1 MKILK
6 ILLSTLFVFSFS
18 GSVYAIDKN
27 LGDGW
32 CSDVRIH
39 FFAGGAEGDGFAGIV
54 QTGAE
59 NAIRDTGA
67 DAEILYSEWQSD
79 RMIQQLREAIGA
91 GVDGIGMMGHP
102 GDDAIM
108 PLAKMASEAGI
119 LMMYQNVDVPAVR
132 AAFGGGYVGANLA
145 TQGKELAREAIGAGV
160 DGIGMMGHPGD
171 DAIMPLA
178 KMASEAGILMMYQNV
193 DVPAVRA
200 AYGGGYV
207 GANLATQGKELA
219 REAIRRFD
227 LKAGDTAIVMV
238 PIGDY
243 SRAQRE
249 DGARIIFE
257 EHGMNVVVLDGTP
270 EQATDPNLAIP
281 VFSAALAANPDTK
294 IIVHDG
300 GQKLGNAEAYAKAAG
315 YGPGEL
321 LQIGFD
327 TSPQIMTAFENGYV
341 HLTSDQQPF
350 LQGYLP
356 VLALCQMKVLGTGA
370 LNQDT
375 GAGFV
380 HTENYKSVMELANAG
395 LR

>member
-1 MKILK
+1 MKVLK
-6 ILLSTLFVFSFS
+6 ILFSLIFLSSLTSTVF
-18 GSVYAIDKN
+18 AIERN
-27 LGDGW
+27 LGNGW

-91 GVDGIGMMGHP
+91 GVDGIAMMGHP
-102 GDDAIM
+102 GDEAIM
-108 PLAKMASEAGI
+108 PLAQMASEAGI
-119 LMMYQNVDVPAVR
+119 MMMYQNVDVPSVR
-132 AAFGGGYVGANLA
+132 A
-145 TQGKELAREAIGAGV
+145 K
-160 DGIGMMGHPGD
+160 
-171 DAIMPLA
+171 
-178 KMASEAGILMMYQNV
+178 
-193 DVPAVRA
+193 
-200 AYGGGYV
+200 YGGGYV
-207 GANLATQGKELA
+207 GANLATQGYALGL
-219 REAIRRFD
+219 EAIRLFD
-227 LKAGDTAIVMV
+227 LKPGDDAIVMV

-249 DGARIIFE
+249 DNVRIAFE

-270 EQATDPNLAIP
+270 EQATDPNSAIP
-281 VFSAALAANPDTK
+281 VISAALAANPDTK
-294 IIVHDG
+294 ILVHTG
-300 GQKLGNAEAYAKAAG
+300 GQMLGNAEAFAMAAG
-315 YGPGEL
+315 YGPDEL

-327 TSPQIMTAFENGYV
+327 TSPQVMSGFVNGYA

-356 VLALCQMKVLGTGA
+356 ILSLCQMKVLGTGA

-380 HTENYKSVMELANAG
+380 TTENYNSVMELANAG

>member
-1 MKILK
+1 MNFIRTTLA
-6 ILLSTLFVFSFS
+6 LLITFFFTSSIQ
-18 GSVYAIDKN
+18 AIESD
-27 LGDGW
+27 LGDNW

-67 DAEILYSEWQSD
+67 NAEILYSEWASE

-91 GVDGIGMMGHP
+91 GVDGIAMMGHP

-108 PLAKMASEAGI
+108 PLAEMASEAGI

-132 AAFGGGYVGANLA
+132 A
-145 TQGKELAREAIGAGV
+145 K
-160 DGIGMMGHPGD
+160 
-171 DAIMPLA
+171 
-178 KMASEAGILMMYQNV
+178 
-193 DVPAVRA
+193 
-200 AYGGGYV
+200 YGGGYV
-207 GANLATQGKELA
+207 GADLSTQGKELA
-219 REAIRRFD
+219 REAIRQFGFE
-227 LKAGDTAIVMV
+227 AGDTAIVMV
-238 PIGDY
+238 PVGDY

-249 DGARIIFE
+249 DGARIVFE
-257 EHGMNVVVLDGTP
+257 EHGMIVVVLDGTP
-270 EQATDPNLAIP
+270 EQATDPNSAIG
-281 VFSAALAANPDTK
+281 VISAALAANPETK
-294 IIVHDG
+294 VIVHTG
-300 GQKLGNAEAYAKAAG
+300 GQMLGNAETFAKAAG

-327 TSPQIMTAFENGYV
+327 TSPQVMSAFVNDYA

-356 VLALCQMKVLGTGA
+356 ILALCQMKVLGTGA

-380 HTENYKSVMELANAG
+380 TTSNYEDVMDLANAG

>member
-1 MKILK
+1 MKVLK
-6 ILLSTLFVFSFS
+6 ILFSLIFLSSLTSTAF
-18 GSVYAIDKN
+18 AIERN
-27 LGDGW
+27 LGNGW

-91 GVDGIGMMGHP
+91 GVDGIAMMGHP
-102 GDDAIM
+102 GDEAIM
-108 PLAKMASEAGI
+108 PLAQMASEAGI
-119 LMMYQNVDVPAVR
+119 MMMYQNVDVPSVR
-132 AAFGGGYVGANLA
+132 A
-145 TQGKELAREAIGAGV
+145 K
-160 DGIGMMGHPGD
+160 
-171 DAIMPLA
+171 
-178 KMASEAGILMMYQNV
+178 
-193 DVPAVRA
+193 
-200 AYGGGYV
+200 YGGGYV
-207 GANLATQGKELA
+207 GANLATQGYALGL
-219 REAIRRFD
+219 EAIRLFD
-227 LKAGDTAIVMV
+227 LKPGDDAIVMV

-249 DGARIIFE
+249 DNVRIAFE

-270 EQATDPNLAIP
+270 EQATDPNSAIP
-281 VFSAALAANPDTK
+281 VISAALAANPDTK
-294 IIVHDG
+294 ILVHTG
-300 GQKLGNAEAYAKAAG
+300 GQMLGNAEAFAMAAG
-315 YGPGEL
+315 YGPDEL

-327 TSPQIMTAFENGYV
+327 TSPQVMSGFVNGYA

-356 VLALCQMKVLGTGA
+356 ILSLCQMKVLGTGA

-380 HTENYKSVMELANAG
+380 TTENYNSVMELANAG

>member
-1 MKILK
+1 MKVLK
-6 ILLSTLFVFSFS
+6 ILFSLIFLSSLTSTVF
-18 GSVYAIDKN
+18 AIERN
-27 LGDGW
+27 LGNGW

-91 GVDGIGMMGHP
+91 GVDGIAMMGHP
-102 GDDAIM
+102 GDEAIM
-108 PLAKMASEAGI
+108 PLAQMASEAGI
-119 LMMYQNVDVPAVR
+119 MMMYQNVDVPSVR
-132 AAFGGGYVGANLA
+132 A
-145 TQGKELAREAIGAGV
+145 K
-160 DGIGMMGHPGD
+160 
-171 DAIMPLA
+171 
-178 KMASEAGILMMYQNV
+178 
-193 DVPAVRA
+193 
-200 AYGGGYV
+200 YGGGYV
-207 GANLATQGKELA
+207 GANLATQGYALGLES
-219 REAIRRFD
+219 IRLFD
-227 LKAGDTAIVMV
+227 LKPGDDAIVMV

-249 DGARIIFE
+249 DNVRIAFE

-270 EQATDPNLAIP
+270 EQATDPNSAIP
-281 VFSAALAANPDTK
+281 VISAALAANPDTK
-294 IIVHDG
+294 ILVHTG
-300 GQKLGNAEAYAKAAG
+300 GQMLGNAEAFAMAAG
-315 YGPGEL
+315 YGPNEL

-327 TSPQIMTAFENGYV
+327 TSPQVMSGFVNGYA

-356 VLALCQMKVLGTGA
+356 ILSLCQMKVLGTGA

-380 HTENYKSVMELANAG
+380 TTENYNSVMELANAG

>member
-1 MKILK
+1 MKVLK
-6 ILLSTLFVFSFS
+6 ILFSLIFLSSLTSTVF
-18 GSVYAIDKN
+18 AIERN
-27 LGDGW
+27 LGNGW

-91 GVDGIGMMGHP
+91 GVDGIAMMGHP
-102 GDDAIM
+102 GDEAIM
-108 PLAKMASEAGI
+108 PLAQMASEAGI
-119 LMMYQNVDVPAVR
+119 MMMYQNVDVPSVR
-132 AAFGGGYVGANLA
+132 A
-145 TQGKELAREAIGAGV
+145 K
-160 DGIGMMGHPGD
+160 
-171 DAIMPLA
+171 
-178 KMASEAGILMMYQNV
+178 
-193 DVPAVRA
+193 
-200 AYGGGYV
+200 YGGGYV
-207 GANLATQGKELA
+207 GANLATQGYALGL
-219 REAIRRFD
+219 EAIRLFD
-227 LKAGDTAIVMV
+227 LKPGDDAIVMV

-249 DGARIIFE
+249 DNVRIAFE

-270 EQATDPNLAIP
+270 EQATDPNSAIP
-281 VFSAALAANPDTK
+281 VISAALAANPDTK
-294 IIVHDG
+294 ILVHTG
-300 GQKLGNAEAYAKAAG
+300 GQMLGNAEAFAMAAG
-315 YGPGEL
+315 YGTNEL

-327 TSPQIMTAFENGYV
+327 TSPQVMSGFVNGYA

-356 VLALCQMKVLGTGA
+356 ILSLCQMKVLGTGA

-380 HTENYKSVMELANAG
+380 TTENYNSVMELANAG

>member
-1 MKILK
+1 
-6 ILLSTLFVFSFS
+6 
-18 GSVYAIDKN
+18 
-27 LGDGW
+27 
-32 CSDVRIH
+32 
-39 FFAGGAEGDGFAGIV
+39 
-54 QTGAE
+54 
-59 NAIRDTGA
+59 
-67 DAEILYSEWQSD
+67 
-79 RMIQQLREAIGA
+79 
-91 GVDGIGMMGHP
+91 
-102 GDDAIM
+102 
-108 PLAKMASEAGI
+108 
-119 LMMYQNVDVPAVR
+119 
-132 AAFGGGYVGANLA
+132 
-145 TQGKELAREAIGAGV
+145 
-160 DGIGMMGHPGD
+160 MGHPGD

-249 DGARIIFE
+249 DG
-257 EHGMNVVVLDGTP
+257 
-270 EQATDPNLAIP
+270 
-281 VFSAALAANPDTK
+281 
-294 IIVHDG
+294 
-300 GQKLGNAEAYAKAAG
+300 
-315 YGPGEL
+315 
-321 LQIGFD
+321 FD

>member
-1 MKILK
+1 MKVLK
-6 ILLSTLFVFSFS
+6 ILFSLIFLSSLTSTAF
-18 GSVYAIDKN
+18 AIERD
-27 LGDGW
+27 LGNGW

-91 GVDGIGMMGHP
+91 GVDGIAMMGHP
-102 GDDAIM
+102 GDEAIM
-108 PLAKMASEAGI
+108 PLAQMASEAGI
-119 LMMYQNVDVPAVR
+119 MMMYQNVDVPSVR
-132 AAFGGGYVGANLA
+132 A
-145 TQGKELAREAIGAGV
+145 K
-160 DGIGMMGHPGD
+160 
-171 DAIMPLA
+171 
-178 KMASEAGILMMYQNV
+178 
-193 DVPAVRA
+193 
-200 AYGGGYV
+200 YGGGYV
-207 GANLATQGKELA
+207 GANLATQGYALGL
-219 REAIRRFD
+219 EAIRLFD
-227 LKAGDTAIVMV
+227 LKAGDDAIVMV

-249 DGARIIFE
+249 DNVRIAFE

-270 EQATDPNLAIP
+270 EQATDPNSAIP
-281 VFSAALAANPDTK
+281 VISAALAANPATK
-294 IIVHDG
+294 ILVHTG
-300 GQKLGNAEAYAKAAG
+300 GQMLGNAEAFAMAAG
-315 YGPGEL
+315 YGPNEL

-327 TSPQIMTAFENGYV
+327 TSPQVMSGFVNGYG

-356 VLALCQMKVLGTGA
+356 ILSLCQMKVLGTGA

-380 HTENYKSVMELANAG
+380 TTENYNSVIELANAG

>member
-1 MKILK
+1 MGSIVTVRPKGLVKDSTRLTLLIKFFKLTTLYLFKGGIMKILK

-132 AAFGGGYVGANLA
+132 AAF
-145 TQGKELAREAIGAGV
+145 
-160 DGIGMMGHPGD
+160 
-171 DAIMPLA
+171 
-178 KMASEAGILMMYQNV
+178 
-193 DVPAVRA
+193 
-200 AYGGGYV
+200 GGGYV

>member
-59 NAIRDTGA
+59 NDIRDTGA

-132 AAFGGGYVGANLA
+132 AAFGGGYVGAILA
-145 TQGKELAREAIGAGV
+145 TQGKELA
-160 DGIGMMGHPGD
+160 
-171 DAIMPLA
+171 
-178 KMASEAGILMMYQNV
+178 K
-193 DVPAVRA
+193 
-200 AYGGGYV
+200 
-207 GANLATQGKELA
+207 
-219 REAIRRFD
+219 EAIRRFD

-257 EHGMNVVVLDGTP
+257 EHGKNVVVLDGTP

>member
-6 ILLSTLFVFSFS
+6 IFLSIFFIS
-18 GSVYAIDKN
+18 SVSSATFAIERD
-27 LGDGW
+27 LGNGW
-32 CSDVRIH
+32 CYDVRIH

-91 GVDGIGMMGHP
+91 GVDGIAMMGHP
-102 GDDAIM
+102 GDEAIM
-108 PLAKMASEAGI
+108 PLAQMASEAGI
-119 LMMYQNVDVPAVR
+119 MMMYQNVDVPSVR
-132 AAFGGGYVGANLA
+132 A
-145 TQGKELAREAIGAGV
+145 K
-160 DGIGMMGHPGD
+160 
-171 DAIMPLA
+171 
-178 KMASEAGILMMYQNV
+178 
-193 DVPAVRA
+193 
-200 AYGGGYV
+200 YGGGYV
-207 GANLATQGKELA
+207 GANLATQGYALGL
-219 REAIRRFD
+219 EAIRLFD
-227 LKAGDTAIVMV
+227 LKPGDDAIVMV

-249 DGARIIFE
+249 DNVRIAFE

-270 EQATDPNLAIP
+270 EQATDQNSAIP
-281 VFSAALAANPDTK
+281 VISAALAANPDTK
-294 IIVHDG
+294 ILVHTG
-300 GQKLGNAEAYAKAAG
+300 GQMLGNAEAFAMASG
-315 YGPGEL
+315 YGPNEL

-327 TSPQIMTAFENGYV
+327 TSPQVMSGFVNGYA

-356 VLALCQMKVLGTGA
+356 ILSLCQMKVLGTGA

-380 HTENYKSVMELANAG
+380 TTENYNSVMELANAG

>member
-1 MKILK
+1 
-6 ILLSTLFVFSFS
+6 
-18 GSVYAIDKN
+18 
-27 LGDGW
+27 
-32 CSDVRIH
+32 
-39 FFAGGAEGDGFAGIV
+39 V

-67 DAEILYSEWQSD
+67 NAEILYSEWASE

-91 GVDGIGMMGHP
+91 GVDGIAMMGHP

-108 PLAKMASEAGI
+108 PLAQMASEAGI
-119 LMMYQNVDVPAVR
+119 LMMYQNVDVPSVR
-132 AAFGGGYVGANLA
+132 A
-145 TQGKELAREAIGAGV
+145 K
-160 DGIGMMGHPGD
+160 
-171 DAIMPLA
+171 
-178 KMASEAGILMMYQNV
+178 
-193 DVPAVRA
+193 
-200 AYGGGYV
+200 YGGGYV

-219 REAIRRFD
+219 YEAIRQFGFE
-227 LKAGDTAIVMV
+227 AGDKAIVMV
-238 PIGDY
+238 PVGDY

-249 DGARIIFE
+249 DGARIVFE
-257 EHGMNVVVLDGTP
+257 EHGMIVVVLDGTP
-270 EQATDPNLAIP
+270 EQATDPNTAIGLI
-281 VFSAALAANPDTK
+281 SAALAANPETK
-294 IIVHDG
+294 VIVHTG
-300 GQKLGNAEAYAKAAG
+300 GQMLGNAETFAKAAG

-327 TSPQIMTAFENGYV
+327 TSPQVMSAFVNDYA

-356 VLALCQMKVLGTGA
+356 ILALCQMKVLGTGA

-380 HTENYKSVMELANAG
+380 TTSNYGDVMDLANAG

>member
-1 MKILK
+1 MKIFK
-6 ILLSTLFVFSFS
+6 IILSIFFISSISSAVF
-18 GSVYAIDKN
+18 AIESD
-27 LGDGW
+27 LGNDW

-91 GVDGIGMMGHP
+91 GVDGIAMMGHP
-102 GDDAIM
+102 GDEAIM
-108 PLAKMASEAGI
+108 PLAEMASEAGI
-119 LMMYQNVDVPAVR
+119 MMMYQNVDVPSVR
-132 AAFGGGYVGANLA
+132 A
-145 TQGKELAREAIGAGV
+145 K
-160 DGIGMMGHPGD
+160 
-171 DAIMPLA
+171 
-178 KMASEAGILMMYQNV
+178 
-193 DVPAVRA
+193 
-200 AYGGGYV
+200 YGGGYV
-207 GANLATQGKELA
+207 GANLATQGYALGL
-219 REAIRRFD
+219 EAIRLFD
-227 LKAGDTAIVMV
+227 LKPGDNAIVMV

-249 DGARIIFE
+249 DNVRIAFE
-257 EHGMNVVVLDGTP
+257 EHGMNVVVLDATP
-270 EQATDPNLAIP
+270 EQATDPNSAIP
-281 VFSAALAANPDTK
+281 VISAALAANPDTK
-294 IIVHDG
+294 ILVHPG
-300 GQKLGNAEAYAKAAG
+300 GQMLGNGETFAMAAG

-327 TSPQIMTAFENGYV
+327 TSPQVMAGFVNDYV

-356 VLALCQMKVLGTGA
+356 ILSLCQMKVLGTGA

-380 HTENYKSVMELANAG
+380 TTENYNSVMELANAG

>member
-1 MKILK
+1 MKIFK
-6 ILLSTLFVFSFS
+6 IILSIFFIS
-18 GSVYAIDKN
+18 SVSSAAFAIDRN
-27 LGDGW
+27 LGNDW

-91 GVDGIGMMGHP
+91 GVDGIAMMGHP
-102 GDDAIM
+102 GDEAIM
-108 PLAKMASEAGI
+108 PLAEMASEAGI
-119 LMMYQNVDVPAVR
+119 MMMYQNVDVPSVR
-132 AAFGGGYVGANLA
+132 A
-145 TQGKELAREAIGAGV
+145 K
-160 DGIGMMGHPGD
+160 
-171 DAIMPLA
+171 
-178 KMASEAGILMMYQNV
+178 
-193 DVPAVRA
+193 
-200 AYGGGYV
+200 YGGGYV
-207 GANLATQGKELA
+207 GANLATQGYALGL
-219 REAIRRFD
+219 EAIRLFD
-227 LKAGDTAIVMV
+227 LKPGDDAIVMV

-249 DGARIIFE
+249 DNVRIAFE

-270 EQATDPNLAIP
+270 EQATDPNSAIP
-281 VFSAALAANPDTK
+281 VISAALAANPDTK
-294 IIVHDG
+294 ILVHTG
-300 GQKLGNAEAYAKAAG
+300 GQMLGNAEAFAMAAG
-315 YGPGEL
+315 YGPNEL

-327 TSPQIMTAFENGYV
+327 TSPQVMSGFVNGYA

-356 VLALCQMKVLGTGA
+356 ILSLCQMKVLGTGA

-380 HTENYKSVMELANAG
+380 TTENYNSVMELANAG

>member
-1 MKILK
+1 MNILK
-6 ILLSTLFVFSFS
+6 IILSIFFIS
-18 GSVYAIDKN
+18 SVSSAAFAIERN
-27 LGDGW
+27 LGNDW

-91 GVDGIGMMGHP
+91 GVDGIAMMGHP
-102 GDDAIM
+102 GDEAIM
-108 PLAKMASEAGI
+108 PLAEMASEAGI
-119 LMMYQNVDVPAVR
+119 MMMYQNVDVPSVR
-132 AAFGGGYVGANLA
+132 A
-145 TQGKELAREAIGAGV
+145 K
-160 DGIGMMGHPGD
+160 
-171 DAIMPLA
+171 
-178 KMASEAGILMMYQNV
+178 
-193 DVPAVRA
+193 
-200 AYGGGYV
+200 YGGGYV
-207 GANLATQGKELA
+207 GANLATQGYALGL
-219 REAIRRFD
+219 EAIRLFD
-227 LKAGDTAIVMV
+227 LKPGDDAIVMV

-249 DGARIIFE
+249 DNVRIAFE

-270 EQATDPNLAIP
+270 EQATDPNSAIP
-281 VFSAALAANPDTK
+281 VISAALAGNPDTK
-294 IIVHDG
+294 ILVHTG
-300 GQKLGNAEAYAKAAG
+300 GQMLGNAEAFAMAAG

-327 TSPQIMTAFENGYV
+327 TSPQVMSGFVNGYA

-356 VLALCQMKVLGTGA
+356 ILSLCQMKVLGTGA

-380 HTENYKSVMELANAG
+380 TTENYNSVMELANAG